1 MMAEA
6 RRQAKL
12 GARDIVLFGLLGALL
27 LVAKLALAF
36 LPNIEPVTLLVAVY
50 ASVLGWRALCPVYVY
65 VALEYM
71 IWGFGLWSACYLY
84 VWAVL
89 ALAAILLRRMESP
102 IGWAILCAAFGL
114 CFGAL
119 CALVYWI
126 SGGWQFALA
135 WWVQGI
141 PFDLL
146 HCAGNFVMAL
156 VLFQPCRKV
165 LSRLVNAA
173 PGRTH

>member
-12 GARDIVLFGLLGALL
+12 GAWDIVLFGLLGALL

-71 IWGFGLWSACYLY
+71 IWGFGLW
-84 VWAVL
+84 
-89 ALAAILLRRMESP
+89 
-102 IGWAILCAAFGL
+102 
-114 CFGAL
+114 
-119 CALVYWI
+119 
-126 SGGWQFALA
+126 
-135 WWVQGI
+135 
-141 PFDLL
+141 
-146 HCAGNFVMAL
+146 
-156 VLFQPCRKV
+156 
-165 LSRLVNAA
+165 
-173 PGRTH
+173 